1 MEEKDRERFAFLY
14 LCKEEDR
21 ELLLGRRKMEFS
33 DFDRLTYLADFF
45 GFEAYAL
52 EIWNQFAGNFEKEF
66 QQMEEEL
73 EQEEKVSCLEQR
85 KLQDRWISDFSKE
98 VANEALRKSLQK
110 EW

>member
-1 MEEKDRERFAFLY
+1 MLFLLNQY
-14 LCKEEDR
+14 KISCKSETKGGAY
-21 ELLLGRRKMEFS
+21 GRK
-33 DFDRLTYLADFF
+33 RLTYLADFF